1 MKRRRG
7 SNDCA
12 RMVVWMVVW
21 MVETAWWRKITLRD
35 VVSGDEHLTKGERE
49 KLLAI
54 VVPYPFTTR
63 ITCVRYCLVA
73 NV

>member
-1 MKRRRG
+1 MDGGMDGDMDGCMDGGKSMVGDKRIGGRG
-7 SNDCA
+7 L
-12 RMVVWMVVW
+12 V
-21 MVETAWWRKITLRD
+21 L
-35 VVSGDEHLTKGERE
+35 GDEHPTKGERE

-54 VVPYPFTTR
+54 IVLYQFTTK

>member
-1 MKRRRG
+1 MDGGKSMVGDKRIG
-7 SNDCA
+7 G
-12 RMVVWMVVW
+12 
-21 MVETAWWRKITLRD
+21 RD
-35 VVSGDEHLTKGERE
+35 LVLGDEHPTKGERE

-54 VVPYPFTTR
+54 IVPYPFTRR